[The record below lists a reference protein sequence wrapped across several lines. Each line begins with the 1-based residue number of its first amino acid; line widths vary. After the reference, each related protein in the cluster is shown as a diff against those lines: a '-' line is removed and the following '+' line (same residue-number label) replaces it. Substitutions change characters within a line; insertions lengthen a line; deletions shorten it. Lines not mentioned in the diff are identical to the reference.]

1 MKTGQKT
8 TRRWFHLLSYFLA
21 VIAVLSLIALII
33 IRWADTRILDTDT
46 WVSTVGPLPK
56 DPDVSS
62 ALATYTISTILNEQ
76 RTEARIKQVLPPRAD
91 FLASPLYDQLN
102 SRATKRAQQFISS
115 DQFQSIW
122 VGANRLA
129 MAGLL
134 ATARGSAPPANP
146 NGQTRLQLGLSQLKS
161 KITSS
166 IVSFSDSDAEP
177 DIAVGLKTKIRT
189 FKTVVRSADF
199 ANAVVP
205 YLAVA
210 ATLGALATA
219 ANRKRQLLIIFG
231 SSAVASLLM
240 LIGLKMAKSSVVSQV
255 KHEVYRPAVTKIVDA
270 LSANLRTM
278 IINLFILS
286 LVIIALALSGRF
298 LWARFNHWLPGY
310 KRSSFYSYV
319 YVFRSWIGKYFRYIL
334 GGFTAIILLYL
345 AFTASQFGWA
355 KIINSILFIS
365 SIASLMVLIKSDR
378 IARRS
383 AKA

>member
-146 NGQTRLQLGLSQLKS
+146 NGHSP
-161 KITSS
+161 
-166 IVSFSDSDAEP
+166 IVTPS
-177 DIAVGLKTKIRT
+177 RT
-189 FKTVVRSADF
+189 
-199 ANAVVP
+199 
-205 YLAVA
+205 
-210 ATLGALATA
+210 
-219 ANRKRQLLIIFG
+219 
-231 SSAVASLLM
+231 
-240 LIGLKMAKSSVVSQV
+240 
-255 KHEVYRPAVTKIVDA
+255 
-270 LSANLRTM
+270 
-278 IINLFILS
+278 
-286 LVIIALALSGRF
+286 
-298 LWARFNHWLPGY
+298 
-310 KRSSFYSYV
+310 
-319 YVFRSWIGKYFRYIL
+319 
-334 GGFTAIILLYL
+334 
-345 AFTASQFGWA
+345 
-355 KIINSILFIS
+355 
-365 SIASLMVLIKSDR
+365 
-378 IARRS
+378 
-383 AKA
+383 